1 MPASHLI
8 CIMQKREAQCNRIPL
23 GEACGYGIRMACEG
37 GGCLYFRGSALG
49 VEKNQK
55 KLLKGIDIT

>member
-1 MPASHLI
+1 
-8 CIMQKREAQCNRIPL
+8 MQKREAQCNRIPL

-37 GGCLYFRGSALG
+37 GGCLYFRGSAFG

-55 KLLKGIDIT
+55 KHLKGIDIT